1 VFCSLQ
7 LSFAKAAEGGVL
19 AADIDID
26 LLTDI
31 GHFGEVIKNK
41 ITKTKTDPFT
51 IYVELFDQNIL
62 PLYTLKV

>member
-1 VFCSLQ
+1 MFCSLQ
-7 LSFAKAAEGGVL
+7 LSFAKKAENDLL

-31 GHFGEVIKNK
+31 GHFGEVIRNK
-41 ITKTKTDPFT
+41 ITKMKTDPFSV
-51 IYVELFDQNIL
+51 YVLLFDQGIR